1 MKTNY
6 EMGIVFNDVN
16 KNSCLSEIV
25 SNLEKLEVFADDIFN
40 RINKNVKI
48 KIKNKEIIQI
58 KQIKQNKI
66 KNKIK
71 IIKKIKKL

>member
-6 EMGIVFNDVN
+6 EMGIVFNDVH

-40 RINKNVKI
+40 RINKNVYI
-48 KIKNKEIIQI
+48 KIK
-58 KQIKQNKI
+58 
-66 KNKIK
+66 
-71 IIKKIKKL
+71 